1 MPCSYTFPRDHP
13 GVEDGDDWSCPHP
26 SHGGEDRCIFHLPPE
41 RREGLDIDPEQVVDE
56 LRDALTERGER
67 SKQFIGAMFRGLDLS
82 HTMVESPDNHP
93 INLSHAR
100 IDGDLTLTH
109 AHLMQPLVL
118 DSARITGRLN
128 ADTVRLEGYV
138 DMQGTRF
145 GGYVEFDDAVFMG
158 RTSFREAR
166 FDGAGTSERFP
177 AFVASFSSAR
187 FEETVVFYGARFE
200 GRLDVRNAQI
210 VDAIFHAATIDAVF
224 FGGSEI
230 EKAAFT
236 ALRALDDEAYIS
248 FLNADLGRGILNQA
262 YSVEDGEIV
271 YPDESIF
278 YNLEKA
284 TVGNVRLKPDADGE
298 LFRYFRI
305 LETEWD
311 GFDFANYEQYL
322 EPDWDL
328 HSYVGPVLKEG
339 NITTTLSRSYED
351 DPVALEMTY
360 RKAKKGAELAGDEQA
375 GSEFFVNQMRYRRQR
390 YRQDLADAGGME
402 KISAGATYVGS
413 QLMGMVS
420 GHGERPWRVIGTSL
434 LMIVGCA
441 LLYPLFGLTGTGGV
455 LGYGSGAILDVLGR
469 ALYFSTTTFAT
480 LGLGDLYPATL
491 GGQLLA
497 GLESLLGALLM
508 ALLVFVLGKRA

>member
-1 MPCSYTFPRDHP
+1 MPCSYTFPQDHP
-13 GVEDGDDWSCPHP
+13 AVDEADAWSCPHP
-26 SHGGEDRCIFHLPPE
+26 VHEDEDHCIFHLPLE
-41 RREGLDIDPEQVVDE
+41 RREQLGIDPEQVVDAFRE
-56 LRDALTERGER
+56 RISERGER
-67 SKQFIGAMFRGLDLS
+67 SKQFIGALFRGLDLS

-93 INLSHAR
+93 VNLSHAR
-100 IDGDLTLTH
+100 IRGDLTLTH

-118 DSARITGRLN
+118 DSARIWGRLS
-128 ADTVRLEGYV
+128 ADTARMEGYV

-145 GGYVEFDDAVFMG
+145 DGYVEFDDAVFMG

-187 FEETVVFYGARFE
+187 FEETAVFYGARFE

-210 VDAIFHAATIDAVF
+210 ADAIFHAATIDAMF
-224 FGGSEI
+224 FGGAEI

-236 ALRALDDEAYIS
+236 ALRARDDEGYIS
-248 FLNADLGRGILNQA
+248 FLNAELGRGILNQA

-284 TVGNVRLKPDADGE
+284 TVGSVRLKPDRDGE
-298 LFRYFRI
+298 LFRYIRI

-311 GFDFANYEQYL
+311 GFDFANYEQFL
-322 EPDWDL
+322 EPGWDL
-328 HSYVGPVLKEG
+328 HSYAGPVLKEG
-339 NITTTLSRSYED
+339 NITTRLSRSYED

-390 YRQDLADAGGME
+390 YRQDFADARGME
-402 KISAGATYVGS
+402 KVSAGATYLGS
-413 QLMGMVS
+413 RLMGMVS

-434 LMIVGCA
+434 AVILACA
-441 LLYPLFGLTGTGGV
+441 VLYPLFGLAGNGGV
-455 LGYGSGAILDVLGR
+455 IGYGAGGLLGVLGR

-480 LGLGDLYPATL
+480 LGLGDLYPASL

-497 GLESLLGALLM
+497 GIESLVGAMLM